1 MAAKGTRA
9 AALSAV
15 PSPEQLE
22 RERRCLELRQAGVD
36 FATIAEQVGYTH
48 KGSAK
53 RAYDRALARVH
64 YPSAMEAREL
74 ELTRLDRLQRA
85 HWVKAL
91 QGDDKATAQ
100 VLRIIDM
107 RVKLLGL
114 SHADG
119 LAERAARVNEL
130 QAALL
135 ALATAPSRSL
145 SFWLST
151 TSGTRTTRR
160 RSLRSATHGAGSTRS
175 LMQSR
180 TLTLRSTTS
189 VLSST
194 RASTL

>member
-9 AALSAV
+9 HALSTV
-15 PSPEQLE
+15 PTPEQLD

-91 QGDDKATAQ
+91 QGDVDATDR
-100 VLRIIDM
+100 VLRVINM

-135 ALATAPSRSL
+135 ADTVRAAL
-145 SFWLST
+145 SDAGLSDEQ
-151 TSGTRTTRR
+151 RV
-160 RSLRSATHGAGSTRS
+160 A
-175 LMQSR
+175 
-180 TLTLRSTTS
+180 
-189 VLSST
+189 VT
-194 RASTL
+194 RAIAAKVSQLAPTDEADAPIEGELVDDEDEEDPS

>member
-48 KGSAK
+48 KGTAK

-74 ELTRLDRLQRA
+74 ELSRLDRLQRA

-107 RVKLLGL
+107 RVRLLGL

-135 ALATAPSRSL
+135 ADTVRAAL
-145 SFWLST
+145 SEAGLSEEQ
-151 TSGTRTTRR
+151 R
-160 RSLRSATHGAGSTRS
+160 AA
-175 LMQSR
+175 
-180 TLTLRSTTS
+180 
-189 VLSST
+189 VT
-194 RASTL
+194 RAVAARVSQLAPTDEADAPIEGEVVDDEDEGGDSS